1 MKSKL
6 MPIIFLGISSLL
18 NAQEYSINEL
28 ESQFIQNNTQL
39 LASKFNIDQA
49 QAQIIQEKLWPN
61 PTLSISEVNLWKTY
75 NIEQQPYLFGNY
87 GNNQQ
92 ISVELEQLIETAGK
106 RKKRIA
112 LKKLEH
118 QSAVYE
124 YEELL
129 RELRKELRLTF
140 YHLQHIQQEELL
152 LNEIVALYEQM
163 NEQYKK
169 QAHKNHIPLADFYRI
184 QSELVALKSELLE
197 RENERFQVLNKLRI
211 LTHNPSLQIQQIT
224 FNPLRNNKVEKI
236 PNNISEIALQKN
248 IGLQKNAIEYKKA
261 HEVLLLEKAHKTPD
275 LVLQLNYDR
284 GGNIMRD
291 FVGLGVS
298 FDIPIFNSNKGNI
311 KAAAIGLEQ
320 QQYNKQTLEN
330 NLLQTLSQLQNQLQT
345 VEQMLQSWPENQLE
359 NHKLML
365 SNFKKHL
372 QNKNITLLEF
382 IDYTQAY
389 YQANKAYLQLQQTYH
404 NTFEEIQYIVG
415 QDF

>member
-18 NAQEYSINEL
+18 NAQEYSIKEL

-92 ISVELEQLIETAGK
+92 IAVELEQLIETAGK

-112 LKKLEH
+112 LKKLEQ

-152 LNEIVALYEQM
+152 INEIVALYEQM

-169 QAHKNHIPLADFYRI
+169 QAHKNNIPLAEFYRI

-211 LTHNPSLQIQQIT
+211 LTHNPFLQI
-224 FNPLRNNKVEKI
+224 
-236 PNNISEIALQKN
+236 
-248 IGLQKNAIEYKKA
+248 
-261 HEVLLLEKAHKTPD
+261 
-275 LVLQLNYDR
+275 
-284 GGNIMRD
+284 
-291 FVGLGVS
+291 
-298 FDIPIFNSNKGNI
+298 
-311 KAAAIGLEQ
+311 
-320 QQYNKQTLEN
+320 
-330 NLLQTLSQLQNQLQT
+330 
-345 VEQMLQSWPENQLE
+345 
-359 NHKLML
+359 
-365 SNFKKHL
+365 
-372 QNKNITLLEF
+372 
-382 IDYTQAY
+382 
-389 YQANKAYLQLQQTYH
+389 
-404 NTFEEIQYIVG
+404 
-415 QDF
+415 